1 MNGGSAAGIKS
12 VSLKNLAQKV
22 QQPVA
27 AKTSDKEEVKEEA
40 PIDPTWNESFDQ
52 EKLNE
57 VWRKFT
63 RQYDSQ
69 PRIHTIYKNHPPQLL
84 QANTLLIKL
93 RNNTQEHELNKERS
107 TILSYLRRH
116 LKNAGISLNLEI
128 SQEEDKTAQKAFTVA
143 DKYKAMAEKNP
154 ALAMFRKQ
162 FNLDLE

>member
-1 MNGGSAAGIKS
+1 MNGGSAGGIKS
-12 VSLKNLAQKV
+12 VSLKNLAQRV
-22 QQPVA
+22 QQPVI
-27 AKTSDKEEVKEEA
+27 AKKTDKKEVKQEA
-40 PIDPTWNESFDQ
+40 PIDPTWNEAFNQDR
-52 EKLNE
+52 LNE

-84 QANTLLIKL
+84 QDNTLLIKL

-116 LKNAGISLNLEI
+116 LKNAGIRLNIEI
-128 SQEEDKTAQKAFTVA
+128 SLEEDKNTQKAFTVA